1 VAFRNLRTSESKGC
15 TVNVTTRPAV
25 ATDTEV
31 CGRIIYEA
39 FKGITDRHG
48 FPPHFP
54 SVEIAIGRADFCI
67 RHPSIV
73 GVVAESDS
81 RIIGSNFLDERDPI
95 RGLGPV
101 TVDPHVQVHGVGRR
115 LMEAVLERSRGA
127 VGVRLVQDSFNML
140 SVSLYASF
148 GFEVKEPL
156 LLMRGRPTSKPSL
169 AIEVRPLESDDLGAC
184 AALCRKVH
192 GFERLNE
199 LRDAAKTLSPLVAL
213 RERRITAYALT
224 LTMSSRNYAVAE
236 TQEDMKALLL
246 GAAAMNSEPL
256 SFLLPVREANL
267 FRWSLSEGFR
277 AVMPM
282 TLMAMGEYQEPEG
295 CYFPSILY

>member
-1 VAFRNLRTSESKGC
+1 MKLTI
-15 TVNVTTRPAV
+15 RPAV
-25 ATDTEV
+25 AADTET

-39 FKGITDRHG
+39 FKGIAERHG

-54 SVEIAIGRADFCI
+54 SLEIAIRRADFCI
-67 RHPSIV
+67 GHPSIF
-73 GVVAESDS
+73 GVVAENDN

-101 TVDPHVQVHGVGRR
+101 TVDPHVQVRGVGRR

-140 SVSLYASF
+140 SVSLYASL
-148 GFEVKEPL
+148 GFELKEPL
-156 LLMRGRPTSKPSL
+156 LLMKGRPTSKPPL
-169 AIEVRPLESDDLGAC
+169 GVEVRPIKSEDVSEC
-184 AALCRKVH
+184 AALCSRVH

-199 LRDAAKTLSPLVAL
+199 LRDALEALSPLVAL
-213 RERRITAYALT
+213 REGQVTAYALS
-224 LTMSSRNYAVAE
+224 LTIWPRNHAVADTE
-236 TQEDMKALLL
+236 EDMKALLL

-256 SFLLPVREANL
+256 SFLLPVRQANL

-277 AVMPM
+277 AVMPA
-282 TLMAMGEYQEPEG
+282 TLMAMGKYQEPDG

>member
-1 VAFRNLRTSESKGC
+1 MSIII
-15 TVNVTTRPAV
+15 RPA
-25 ATDTEV
+25 AAADIES

-39 FKGITDRHG
+39 FKGVTDRHG

-54 SVEIAIGRADFCI
+54 SVEIAIRRTDFCI
-67 RHPSIV
+67 RHPLIF

-81 RIIGSNFLDERDPI
+81 QIIGSNFLDERDPV

-101 TVDPHVQVHGVGRR
+101 TVDPQVQVRGIGRR
-115 LMEAVLERSRGA
+115 LMEAVLERARGA

-140 SVSLYASF
+140 SVSLYASL

-156 LLMRGRPTSKPSL
+156 LLMRGRPSSKPSL
-169 AIEVRPLESDDLGAC
+169 AMEVRPLESYDLDAC

-199 LRDAAKTLSPLVAL
+199 LRDAVKTLSPLVAL
-213 RERRITAYALT
+213 REGRITAYALT

-236 TQEDMKALLL
+236 TQEDMKALLI
-246 GAAAMNSEPL
+246 GAAAMNSEQL
-256 SFLLPVREANL
+256 SFLLPVRQANL
-267 FRWSLSEGFR
+267 FRWCLSEGFR

-282 TLMAMGEYQEPEG
+282 TLMAMGKYQEPEG